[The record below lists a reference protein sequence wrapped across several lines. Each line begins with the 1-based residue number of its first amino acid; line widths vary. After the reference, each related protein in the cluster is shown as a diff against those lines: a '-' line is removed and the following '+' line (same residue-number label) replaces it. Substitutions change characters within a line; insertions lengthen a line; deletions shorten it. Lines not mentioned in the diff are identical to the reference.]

1 MRLTDAT
8 LLGMNDIS
16 QKISEIVA
24 DTMAS
29 KQAEI
34 SGLLDKLREDI
45 DALQQAVSGFPG
57 SSPQPGPRRGRA
69 AAPATPKPR
78 RRRKASPAPAPVVAQ
93 AASSRAP
100 AQRKRREK
108 TPEEREAISKRMTA
122 YWQRKREEKAA
133 KG

>member
-1 MRLTDAT
+1 
-8 LLGMNDIS
+8 MNDIS

-24 DTMAS
+24 ETMAS

-34 SGLLDKLREDI
+34 GGLLDQLRADI

-57 SSPQPGPRRGRA
+57 SAPQAGPRRGRA
-69 AAPATPKPR
+69 AAAAAPKPR
-78 RRRKASPAPAPVVAQ
+78 RRRRTSPAPAPAPAPAPVAAQ

-100 AQRKRREK
+100 AKRKRREK

>member
-1 MRLTDAT
+1 
-8 LLGMNDIS
+8 MNDIS

-34 SGLLDKLREDI
+34 GGLLDTLRADI
-45 DALQQAVSGFPG
+45 DALQQAVSDFPG
-57 SSPQPGPRRGRA
+57 SEQGAGPGRGARA
-69 AAPATPKPR
+69 AATPKPR
-78 RRRKASPAPAPVVAQ
+78 QRRRTGQAAAPVAPQ
-93 AASSRAP
+93 AASSPTPTR
-100 AQRKRREK
+100 RKRREK
-108 TPEEREAISKRMTA
+108 TPEERDAISKRMTA

>member
-1 MRLTDAT
+1 
-8 LLGMNDIS
+8 MNDIS
-16 QKISEIVA
+16 QRISEIVA

-34 SGLLDKLREDI
+34 GGLLDQLRADI

-57 SSPQPGPRRGRA
+57 SAPQASPRRARGA
-69 AAPATPKPR
+69 AAVAAPKPR
-78 RRRKASPAPAPVVAQ
+78 RRRTTSPAPAPAAVAAQ
-93 AASSRAP
+93 AASSRTP
-100 AQRKRREK
+100 AKRRRREK

-122 YWQRKREEKAA
+122 YWQRKRDEKAA